1 MTSLWSMAARLQG
14 CHCRACHRTT
24 HTIAR
29 RSPPTRVTPLT
40 TSAQAHGRRKVL
52 ASDVFTACYTA
63 IMATAAVF
71 DAGQKDRRRRELDE
85 KIEETKQRLAALA
98 EANGHSLEIDQAT
111 GAPEPSE
118 DLIEEATQQLSSSST
133 AESTV
138 EPTPQPP
145 RQAGRRRRPIPR
157 PRPEQEKLA
166 PPPPTT
172 LRYVLNHICKTRMVT
187 PYEKSHKLSRPATG
201 SATLSVL
208 SNALAEEEAM
218 MKPLT
223 PEPVTEIARMKTVAM
238 VNSLVDRLIKVAYW
252 RTEKEAPG
260 THPALNSPDSA
271 QTMVKMLRSDGN
283 PRYKDAF
290 LDAEDAA
297 RQRARLNEA
306 NMKVISEFNPWRRER
321 FVAKICFNIL
331 TCEVSPSIQN
341 YNTLIWGFTNLGEH
355 DLAQA
360 VVDSFLN
367 VSRFRPTQ
375 ATLLCLL
382 YHYRASRDILGF
394 HTILRRFF
402 GHDSRGMRLRRR
414 VAITHFKRDRHQ
426 GINRLWWAVEGDVA
440 RIRGYYVQRV
450 PLSQPIMEAIIEG
463 LLDFER
469 TLDAVQLTQACLNE
483 SWAPNADLFRR
494 LCEIIVTHGDWVSAK
509 ALIQGRLAKLNQTTF
524 LLLGSGDGKR
534 PGLLNFSAARQFRR
548 VLAMTKTLWIHDQ
561 NTAWLQAGAERL
573 RHLETALWLLGVQ
586 SNLHFE
592 RYTTRRLESI
602 LRSARPLTADRIDLV
617 SSVVDNIAKRH
628 RSEAEFLKHLEIRET
643 VNAMHREC
651 ELTRQW
657 REQIEHGICEWLARK
672 FRFGALRR
680 AESYLNPAIPFTK
693 RFRQAIRFGTPGTP
707 EYEVAGIFR
716 EAQELEQEMK
726 ITLARALPRRYIE
739 ELKPRLTESGDMHWK
754 NLAYTF
760 SRYLYDFQDGMA
772 AEEER
777 ARKAFELG
785 FGTQLSRQVS
795 LLLGYTA

>member
-1 MTSLWSMAARLQG
+1 MTSLLSMAARLQG

-24 HTIAR
+24 HSIAR
-29 RSPPTRVTPLT
+29 RSPLTRVTPLT
-40 TSAQAHGRRKVL
+40 TSAQTHGRRKVL

-85 KIEETKQRLAALA
+85 KIEETKQSLAALA
-98 EANGHSLEIDQAT
+98 EANGHSLEIGQ
-111 GAPEPSE
+111 GSQAPEPSL
-118 DLIEEATQQLSSSST
+118 DLIEEATQLSSSSA

-138 EPTPQPP
+138 EPTSQPP
-145 RQAGRRRRPIPR
+145 RQAGRRRRPILW
-157 PRPEQEKLA
+157 PRPEQEK
-166 PPPPTT
+166 PPPPPPLPT
-172 LRYVLNHICKTRMVT
+172 LRYVLNNICKTRIVA
-187 PYEKSHKLSRPATG
+187 PYEKSPRLRRSATG
-201 SATLSVL
+201 SATLSAL
-208 SNALAEEEAM
+208 SMAMAEEEAL

-223 PEPVTEIARMKTVAM
+223 PEPATEVARMKTVAM

-252 RTEKEAPG
+252 KTEKEAPG

-271 QTMVKMLRSDGN
+271 HTMVKMLRSDGN
-283 PRYKDAF
+283 PRYKDSF

-297 RQRARLNEA
+297 VQRARLNEA
-306 NMKVISEFNPWRRER
+306 NMKVISQFNPWRRER

-331 TCEVSPSIQN
+331 TCQVPPSIQN

-375 ATLLCLL
+375 GTLLCLL
-382 YHYRASRDILGF
+382 YHYRASRNILGF
-394 HTILRRFF
+394 YTILRRFF
-402 GHDSRGMRLRRR
+402 GHDSRGMRVRRR

-426 GINRLWWAVEGDVA
+426 GINRLGWAVEGDVA

-469 TLDAVQLTQACLNE
+469 ILDAVQLTHACLNE
-483 SWAPNADLFRR
+483 SWTPNADLFSR

-509 ALIQGRLAKLNQTTF
+509 ALVQGRLAKLNQTTF
-524 LLLGSGDGKR
+524 LLLGSEDGKR
-534 PGLLNFSAARQFRR
+534 PALLNTSAARQFRR
-548 VLAMTKTLWIHDQ
+548 VLTMTKTLWMHDQ
-561 NTAWLQAGAERL
+561 DTAWLQSDAQGL
-573 RHLETALWLLGVQ
+573 RHLETALWILEVQ

-592 RYTTRRLESI
+592 RYTTRRLNSI
-602 LRSARPLTADRIDLV
+602 LRSGQPLTADRIDLA
-617 SSVVDNIAKRH
+617 SSIVDSIAKRH
-628 RSEAEFLKHLEIRET
+628 RSEAGPLKRLEIRET

-651 ELTRQW
+651 ALTKEW
-657 REQIEHGICEWLARK
+657 REQVEHGICEWLARK

-680 AESYLNPAIPFTK
+680 SEGHLNPAIPFTK
-693 RFRQAIRFGTPGTP
+693 RFREALRFATPGTA
-707 EYEVAGIFR
+707 EYEIAGIFR
-716 EAQELEQEMK
+716 EAQALEQEMK
-726 ITLARALPRRYIE
+726 ITLARALPQRYIE
-739 ELKPRLTESGDMHWK
+739 ELKPRLTESGDMHWN
-754 NLAYTF
+754 NLAFTF
-760 SRYLYDFQDGMA
+760 SRYLYDFQEEM
-772 AEEER
+772 AEEQER
-777 ARKAFELG
+777 ARQAFELG

-795 LLLGYTA
+795 LLLGYTT